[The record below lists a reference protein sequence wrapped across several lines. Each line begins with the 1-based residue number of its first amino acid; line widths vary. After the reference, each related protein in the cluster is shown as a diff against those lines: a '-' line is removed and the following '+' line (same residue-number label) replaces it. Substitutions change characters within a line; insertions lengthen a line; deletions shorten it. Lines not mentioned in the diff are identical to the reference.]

1 MSDTGEAQ
9 REFIRAWYT
18 WRHTPLPVDTFRSN
32 RTADPAY
39 MVEFALDHLRS
50 YVYALGSAFMEER
63 KWDYPSLVA
72 DQLEQLHGAEADL
85 ENGAI
90 PEARREPY
98 RAYVAA
104 TRAVLHRL
112 LARAAA
118 EHGPGDVV

>member
-1 MSDTGEAQ
+1 MSDTDEAQ

-50 YVYALGSAFMEER
+50 YVYALGSAFMEDR

-85 ENGAI
+85 ENGAV
-90 PEARREPY
+90 PEERRAPY

-112 LARAAA
+112 LARATAGQNRD
-118 EHGPGDVV
+118 EIV